1 MTFQNPFTIQLVQT
15 PKDFCNRTKEMSDLR
30 TFAHNGENVVLF
42 SPRRFGKSSLV
53 MMVQKTLQK
62 EGMLTAYID
71 LFPIASK
78 KDLIQRLAHGFIKGI
93 GKGIQSQSWLNKV
106 KGLFKHIKPVM
117 SVGEEGFNLSLE
129 WNPKSEMP
137 ILLEDLLTGMNA
149 YVEKN
154 GLRASIALDEFQEI
168 TELEE
173 SKEIEGILR
182 SNIQTQRKISY
193 YFIGS
198 RRRILSDMFNNKN
211 RPFYKSAFNYPLSKI
226 SREEFVPFIQKQFR
240 GTNKNCPEKIAG
252 LLYEKADGYP
262 YYVQKL
268 AYLLWEASTAEAEA
282 SEAQL
287 EKSSQDLLRLEK
299 ADFEALWSGLSL
311 GQRSLLKTLAL
322 EPTRSPYS
330 KDYLEKQGLSL
341 GGTQKAMKALLSKD
355 LIEEGEKGFQL
366 VDTVM
371 AAWLKIQ

>member
-1 MTFQNPFTIQLVQT
+1 MTFSNPFTIQLVKT
-15 PKDFCNRTKEMSDLR
+15 PDDFCSRTKEIADLK

-71 LFPIASK
+71 LFPITSK
-78 KDLIQRLAHGFIKGI
+78 KDFIQRLAHGFIKGI
-93 GKGIQSQSWLNKV
+93 GKGIQSRSWLDKI
-106 KGLFKHIKPVM
+106 KGLFKHIRPVM
-117 SVGEEGFNLSLE
+117 SVSQEGLDFSLE

-137 ILLEDLLTGMNA
+137 VLLEDLLTGLNG

-154 GLRASIALDEFQEI
+154 KLRASIALDEFQEI

-198 RRRILSDMFNNKN
+198 RRRILNDMFNNKN
-211 RPFYKSAFNYPLSKI
+211 RPFYKSAFNYPLARISK
-226 SREEFVPFIQKQFR
+226 EEFVPFIQKQFH
-240 GTNKNCPEKIAG
+240 GTKKRCSEKIAG

-268 AYLLWEASTAEAEA
+268 AYLLWETTEKEAGE
-282 SEAQL
+282 EQL
-287 EKSSQDLLRLEK
+287 KKSYQALLKLEQ
-299 ADFEALWSGLSL
+299 ADFEAVWSGLSL

-322 EPTRSPYS
+322 EPTPSPYS
-330 KDYLEKQGLSL
+330 KNYLEKHGLSL
-341 GGTQKAMKALLSKD
+341 GGTQKAMEALLSRD
-355 LIEEGEKGFQL
+355 LIEESEKGFQL
-366 VDTVM
+366 VDPVM
-371 AAWLKIQ
+371 AAWLQLQ

>member
-1 MTFQNPFTIQLVQT
+1 
-15 PKDFCNRTKEMSDLR
+15 
-30 TFAHNGENVVLF
+30 
-42 SPRRFGKSSLV
+42 
-53 MMVQKTLQK
+53 
-62 EGMLTAYID
+62 
-71 LFPIASK
+71 
-78 KDLIQRLAHGFIKGI
+78 
-93 GKGIQSQSWLNKV
+93 
-106 KGLFKHIKPVM
+106 M
-117 SVGEEGFNLSLE
+117 SVGEEGFNFSLE

-137 ILLEDLLTGMNA
+137 VLLEDLLTGMNA

-198 RRRILSDMFNNKN
+198 RRRILNDMFNNKN

-226 SREEFVPFIQKQFR
+226 SREEFVSFIQKQFQ
-240 GTNKNCPEKIAG
+240 GTNKKCQEKIAG

-268 AYLLWEASTAEAEA
+268 AYLLWEATEEEA
-282 SEAQL
+282 SQAQL

-299 ADFEALWSGLSL
+299 ADFEGLWSGLSL

-322 EPTRSPYS
+322 DPTRSPYS

-341 GGTQKAMKALLSKD
+341 GGTQKAMEALLSKD

-366 VDTVM
+366 VDPVM
-371 AAWLKIQ
+371 AAWLKG